1 MGDDKIKIEELM
13 NFNCGLISNDN
24 TISTLKIADYA
35 DSSWKDY
42 ITTTDTNI
50 STGTWDD
57 SWATSDFYITKPLLD
72 LNKIED
78 TTDWPTTIYP
88 VVRTPKDLLGWIY
101 LSKHEF
107 EYRNIEE
114 VEFICSN
121 DAWLTEF
128 SIYCTKG
135 IILVSPK
142 IDSCYLDEDGKASII
157 TELEKLIDFLKK
169 KAFTYLG
176 ETFKFNN
183 NPSQLGVSKLG
194 NLYTYNTYTTTTNTT
209 CCP

>member
-1 MGDDKIKIEELM
+1 MGDDKIEELM
-13 NFNCGLISNDN
+13 NIGNGLISNSG
-24 TISTLKIADYA
+24 TVSTLSVADYA
-35 DSSWKDY
+35 DSGWKDY
-42 ITTTDTNI
+42 INTNI
-50 STGTWDD
+50 STSTWDI
-57 SWATSDFYITKPLLD
+57 SLATSDLYTTKPRLD
-72 LNKIED
+72 LNKIKD

-88 VVRTPKDLLGWIY
+88 VVRAPKDLLGWIY
-101 LSKHEF
+101 LSKYEF
-107 EYRNIEE
+107 EYDNIEE

-128 SIYCTKG
+128 SIYCTKN

-157 TELEKLIDFLKK
+157 TELEKLIDFLQKK
-169 KAFTYLG
+169 DFTYLG

-183 NPSQLGVSKLG
+183 NPSQLEVNLG
-194 NLYTYNTYTTTTNTT
+194 DLYTRDLYTTYKTYTTTNTT